1 MRMLTLGLAWC
12 AASAVLA
19 LAPAVSA
26 QDEPPPPSPSTLVEE
41 VEVIARLPGP
51 ALWRVSTPKS
61 QIWFFGLPGTGL
73 PRDFH
78 WDDRRLATALEG
90 ARELVLP
97 PSVASG
103 AGGLV
108 NVKADPGHLVRMPPG
123 QTVRSELPPDLK
135 ARWEAAARAVGQ
147 DPAQYDAWRPV
158 LAARAMEADIAKRDH
173 WNQLGAMIQM
183 GPLANKLHV
192 KMRPLASYNGM
203 QILKLLEA
211 TPEAGQ
217 TCLRNAA
224 DLALAPSR
232 PLESIEAWA
241 KGDFAATRALN
252 GRTGGCL
259 AVVPAVAAMS
269 DRAAADWAKGLK
281 AELARPGK
289 AVVAADLDTLTRKGG
304 LLDQL
309 KAEGLEVIGPAY

>member
-1 MRMLTLGLAWC
+1 MSTTIVGRMLIGLIAAFTAFAAW
-12 AASAVLA
+12 
-19 LAPAVSA
+19 A
-26 QDEPPPPSPSTLVEE
+26 QEPPPPSPATLVEE

-51 ALWRVSTPKS
+51 ALWRVSTPRS

-97 PSVASG
+97 PSVTAG
-103 AGGLV
+103 AGDLLTV
-108 NVKADPGHLVRMPPG
+108 TFDSGHLVRMPPG
-123 QTVRSELPPDLK
+123 QTVRTDLPPDLR

-147 DPAQYDAWRPV
+147 DPAHYDPWRPV
-158 LAARAMEADIAKRDH
+158 LAARAMEADIARRDQ
-173 WNQLGAMIQM
+173 WNQVGAMIQM
-183 GPLANKLHV
+183 GPLAARLHV
-192 KMRPLASYNGM
+192 KISRLAGYPGM
-203 QILKLLEA
+203 EVLRRLEA

-224 DLALAPSR
+224 DLALAPAR
-232 PLESIEAWA
+232 PLEAIEAWA
-241 KGDFAATRALN
+241 KGDFAAVRALN

-259 AVVPAVAAMS
+259 NVVPAVAALS

-281 AELARPGK
+281 AALAKPGK
-289 AVVAADLDTLTRKGG
+289 TVVAADLDTLTRKGG

>member
-1 MRMLTLGLAWC
+1 MRMPRLGLAWC

-19 LAPAVSA
+19 MASA
-26 QDEPPPPSPSTLVEE
+26 ASGQDEPPPPSPATLVEE
-41 VEVIARLPGP
+41 VEVIGKLPGP
-51 ALWRVSTPKS
+51 AMWRVSTPRS

-90 ARELVLP
+90 ARELLSP
-97 PSVASG
+97 PSANIGSVDTS
-103 AGGLV
+103 
-108 NVKADPGHLVRMPPG
+108 DPGHLMHMPPG
-123 QTVRSELPPDLK
+123 QTVRDGLPPDLR
-135 ARWEAAARAVGQ
+135 ARWEAAARALGQ
-147 DPAQYDAWRPV
+147 DPAHYDQLRPV
-158 LAARAMEADIAKRDH
+158 QAARAMEADIAKRDQ

-183 GPLANKLHV
+183 GPLLNKLHV
-192 KMRPLASYNGM
+192 KTRRLASYDG
-203 QILKLLEA
+203 QQVLRLLAA

-232 PLESIEAWA
+232 PLEAIEAWA
-241 KGDFAATRALN
+241 KGDFAAARALN

-259 AVVPAVAAMS
+259 AVVPAVAALS

-281 AELARPGK
+281 AELAKPGK
-289 AVVAADLDTLTRKGG
+289 TVVAADLDTLTRKGG
-304 LLDQL
+304 LLDQM
-309 KAEGLEVIGPAY
+309 KAEGLEVFGPAY

>member
-1 MRMLTLGLAWC
+1 MKLILAAACAGLAIVST
-12 AASAVLA
+12 ASAQE
-19 LAPAVSA
+19 PAA
-26 QDEPPPPSPSTLVEE
+26 PSPSTLVEE

-51 ALWRVSTPKS
+51 AMWRVSTPTS

-78 WDDRRLATALEG
+78 WDDRRLATALDG

-97 PSVASG
+97 PSVTSG
-103 AGGLV
+103 AGDLF
-108 NVKADPGHLVRMPPG
+108 NVTADPGHLVRMSPG
-123 QTVRSELPPDLK
+123 QTVRGDLPPDLR

-147 DPAQYDAWRPV
+147 EPAHYDQWRPV
-158 LAARAMEADIAKRDH
+158 LAARAMEADIAKRDQ

-183 GPLANKLHV
+183 GPLAGKLHV
-192 KMRPLASYNGM
+192 KIRRLASYNGM
-203 QILKLLEA
+203 EVLRRLEA

-224 DLALAPSR
+224 DLALAPAR
-232 PLESIEAWA
+232 PMEAIEAWA
-241 KGDFAATRALN
+241 KGDFTAARALN

-259 AVVPAVAAMS
+259 AVVPAVVALS
-269 DRAAADWAKGLK
+269 DRTAADWAKGLK
-281 AELARPGK
+281 TELAKPGK

-304 LLDQL
+304 LLDQM

>member
-1 MRMLTLGLAWC
+1 MKLILAAAC
-12 AASAVLA
+12 AALVLGSPA
-19 LAPAVSA
+19 LAQEPA
-26 QDEPPPPSPSTLVEE
+26 PPSPATLVEE

-51 ALWRVSTPKS
+51 ALWRVSTAKS

-97 PSVASG
+97 PSVNAG
-103 AGGLV
+103 AGDLFKV
-108 NVKADPGHLVRMPPG
+108 TADPGHLVRMPPG
-123 QTVRSELPPDLK
+123 QTVRNDLPPDLRT
-135 ARWEAAARAVGQ
+135 RWEQAARAVGQ
-147 DPAQYDAWRPV
+147 DPAHYDQWRPM
-158 LAARAMEADIAKRDH
+158 LAARAMEADIAQRDQ

-192 KMRPLASYNGM
+192 KVHRLASYPTM
-203 QILKLLEA
+203 EILRRLEV

-217 TCLRNAA
+217 ACLRNAA
-224 DLALAPSR
+224 DLALAPAR
-232 PLESIEAWA
+232 PVESIEAWA
-241 KGDFAATRALN
+241 KGDFAAVRALN

-259 AVVPAVAAMS
+259 AVVPAVAALS

-281 AELARPGK
+281 ADLGKPGK
-289 AVVAADLDTLTRKGG
+289 TVVAADFDTLTRKGG
-304 LLDQL
+304 LLDQM
-309 KAEGLEVIGPAY
+309 KAQGLEVIGPAY

>member
-1 MRMLTLGLAWC
+1 MTAGNLHMRAMRYAFAAAVFGLLGS
-12 AASAVLA
+12 AAF
-19 LAPAVSA
+19 A
-26 QDEPPPPSPSTLVEE
+26 QELPPPSPATLVEE

-61 QIWFFGLPGTGL
+61 QMWFFGLPGTGL

-90 ARELVLP
+90 ARELVSP
-97 PSVASG
+97 PSANIGSVDTS
-103 AGGLV
+103 
-108 NVKADPGHLVRMPPG
+108 DPDHLMHMPPG
-123 QTVRSELPPDLK
+123 QALRDGLPPDLR
-135 ARWEAAARAVGQ
+135 ARWEAAARALGQ
-147 DPAQYDAWRPV
+147 DPAHYDLLRPV
-158 LAARAMEADIAKRDH
+158 QAARAMEADIARRDQ

-183 GPLANKLHV
+183 APLLNKLHV
-192 KMRPLASYNGM
+192 KTRRLASYDGK
-203 QILKLLEA
+203 QVLRLLAA

-224 DLALAPSR
+224 DLALAPAR
-232 PLESIEAWA
+232 PLEAIEGWA
-241 KGDFAATRALN
+241 KGDFAAARALN

-259 AVVPAVAAMS
+259 AVVPAVAALS

-281 AELARPGK
+281 AELAKPGK

-309 KAEGLEVIGPAY
+309 KAEGLDVIGPAW

>member
-1 MRMLTLGLAWC
+1 MKVILTAAC
-12 AASAVLA
+12 AARA
-19 LAPAVSA
+19 LFSTAYA
-26 QDEPPPPSPSTLVEE
+26 QEPPPPSPATLVEE
-41 VEVIARLPGP
+41 VEIIARLPGP
-51 ALWRVSTPKS
+51 ALWRVSTPRS

-97 PSVASG
+97 PSVMAG
-103 AGGLV
+103 AGDLFRV
-108 NVKADPGHLVRMPPG
+108 TADPGHLVRMPPG
-123 QTVRSELPPDLK
+123 QTVRTDLPPDLR

-147 DPAQYDAWRPV
+147 DPAHYDQLRPV
-158 LAARAMEADIAKRDH
+158 LAARAMEADIAKRDQ

-183 GPLANKLHV
+183 GPLTNKLHV
-192 KMRPLASYNGM
+192 KARRLASYNGM
-203 QILKLLEA
+203 EVLRSLAA
-211 TPEAGQ
+211 TPDAGQ

-224 DLALAPSR
+224 DLALAPAR
-232 PLESIEAWA
+232 PLEAIEAWA
-241 KGDFAATRALN
+241 KGDFAAARALN

-259 AVVPAVAAMS
+259 SVVPAVAALS

-309 KAEGLEVIGPAY
+309 KAEGLDVIGPAW